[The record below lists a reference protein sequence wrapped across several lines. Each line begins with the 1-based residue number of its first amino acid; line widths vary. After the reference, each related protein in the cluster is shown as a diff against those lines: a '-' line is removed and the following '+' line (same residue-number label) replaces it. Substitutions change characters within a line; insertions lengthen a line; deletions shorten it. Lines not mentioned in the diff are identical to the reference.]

1 MGFANAESIPFYA
14 LLARWNLGLDSG
26 ICSFWDSIQNPR
38 NWLLTSG
45 SQVRVLHGSS
55 HKINNLRAVSDG
67 RSTCFCYNF
76 ATIRSAHLPPH
87 LFETRVV
94 VDHRG
99 ARTGMSHQVG
109 DI

>member
-1 MGFANAESIPFYA
+1 MAA
-14 LLARWNLGLDSG
+14 LL
-26 ICSFWDSIQNPR
+26 
-38 NWLLTSG
+38 
-45 SQVRVLHGSS
+45 V
-55 HKINNLRAVSDG
+55 
-67 RSTCFCYNF
+67 F